1 MGIRAVILD
10 YVKIQVMNERRYYQD
25 SYTTTFNATVIE
37 QLTHDEKPAVIL
49 DQTYFYP
56 TSGGQPYDLGQIN
69 GVPVIDVLVR
79 STDGAILL
87 VLEQELNKGQV
98 SAQIDWPRRF
108 DHMQHH
114 TGQHILSQAF
124 IRVAGA
130 QTIGFH
136 LSESSVTIDL
146 DKKALTTAEVVKA
159 EQMANDI
166 IWKNVPV
173 KVLEVTPDAA
183 LALPLRKIPPTN
195 HGPLRLID
203 INDFDLTACGGTHVA
218 NTAEVGLLKIVKQE
232 RRGEKQRI
240 EFRCGYRA
248 LVDYE
253 LKHNVTNQLSSQ
265 LTTGTGELAQAVSRL
280 QDDLKQA
287 RRKLKKQQNQ
297 LDNLEIQQLLEQGRK
312 YDNLIIVSQVFSD
325 CDPGQV
331 RALGSRLVRNE
342 NTVALLG
349 LTGERSQLLFSKAEN
364 VPGSMKEILLVGLQ
378 ELGSQSGGGS
388 DLFAQGAAPSATDTQ
403 IRQAISV
410 AENLFLRKLGFMG

>member
-10 YVKIQVMNERRYYQD
+10 YVKIQVMNERKYYQD
-25 SYTTTFNATVIE
+25 SYTTTFKATVIE

-49 DQTYFYP
+49 DHTYFYP
-56 TSGGQPYDLGQIN
+56 TSGGQPYDLGQLNEIH
-69 GVPVIDVLVR
+69 VIDVLVR
-79 STDGAILL
+79 PEDGAIIH
-87 VLEQELNKGQV
+87 VLEQELNSEQV

-136 LSESSVTIDL
+136 LSDSSVTIDL
-146 DKKALTTAEVVKA
+146 DKKALSMAEVEEA

-166 IWKNVPV
+166 IWKNMPV
-173 KVLEVTPDAA
+173 KVLEVTPDEV

-203 INDFDLTACGGTHVA
+203 ITDFDLTACGGTHVT

-240 EFRCGYRA
+240 EFRCGNRA

-265 LTTGTGELAQAVSRL
+265 LTTGTGELAQAVARL
-280 QDDLKQA
+280 QDELKQA

-297 LDNLEIQQLLEQGRK
+297 LDNLEIQQLLEHGRK

-325 CDPGQV
+325 RDPGQV
-331 RALGSRLVRNE
+331 RVLGSRLVRNE
-342 NTVALLG
+342 DTVALLG

-388 DLFAQGAAPSATDTQ
+388 DLFAQGVAPSATDTQ
-403 IRQAISV
+403 IHQAINV
-410 AENLFLRKLGFMG
+410 AENLFLRKLGLIG